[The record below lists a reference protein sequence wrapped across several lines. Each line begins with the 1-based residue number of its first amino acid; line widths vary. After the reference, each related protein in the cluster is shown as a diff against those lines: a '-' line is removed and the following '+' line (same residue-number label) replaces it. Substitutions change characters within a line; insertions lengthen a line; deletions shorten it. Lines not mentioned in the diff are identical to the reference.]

1 MVARGGRWREGEMGE
16 VRQKVQTSNNKINKS
31 LGCKVQH
38 GDYIVYLF
46 FCLCPFRAAPAAFG
60 GSQARGRIGAVA
72 ASLLQSHSNDRSKLS
87 LQPTPQIMAT
97 PDPYPTE

>member
-46 FCLCPFRAAPAAFG
+46 FCL
-60 GSQARGRIGAVA
+60 
-72 ASLLQSHSNDRSKLS
+72 LS
-87 LQPTPQIMAT
+87 F
-97 PDPYPTE
+97 